1 MLCVGYDV
9 CYSAIITQVN
19 LVLRRFTFAHVT
31 SRRDHYAEVLYDIT
45 FVKRNI
51 ILALRLVSETTNV
64 VCNSRGKRKV
74 GKWLIRGR
82 MWRNVCLPFGRGEE
96 DVKLVLSA

>member
-31 SRRDHYAEVLYDIT
+31 SRRDHYTEVLYDVT
-45 FVKRNI
+45 LAARRNI
-51 ILALRLVSETTNV
+51 SVALRLLSKTALCCPFVIQDEE
-64 VCNSRGKRKV
+64 RKLV
-74 GKWLIRGR
+74 NHK
-82 MWRNVCLPFGRGEE
+82 E
-96 DVKLVLSA
+96 DVEGCVEPLLLGVDWD